1 MLQAMPEPKKDPAA
15 ARLGRK
21 GGLARAKALTAEE
34 RRASAV
40 VAIRARWAK
49 AEAKAKAE
57 ARAKAKRRKRSG
69 R

>member
-1 MLQAMPEPKKDPAA
+1 MNKGKRKDPAA

-40 VAIRARWAK
+40 AAIRARWAK
-49 AEAKAKAE
+49 A
-57 ARAKAKRRKRSG
+57 KAKRKKKTKK
-69 R
+69 